1 MVLQHKFNNLIINK
15 MKQKMNYDGMS
26 YNELVA
32 QKMEL
37 EKAINKIREQEMKR
51 AFNDLLKTYSIS

>member
-1 MVLQHKFNNLIINK
+1 
-15 MKQKMNYDGMS
+15 MKQKKNYDGMS

-51 AFNDLLKTYSIS
+51 AFNDLLKT

>member
-37 EKAINKIREQEMKR
+37 EKAINKIREQ
-51 AFNDLLKTYSIS
+51 